1 MLTTSL
7 HRAKLAYTFD
17 WSVFVSHRYGET
29 TDDFLAGLTVGLGT
43 GHLKSG
49 APCRG
54 ERVAKYNRL
63 MDIEVELK
71 ATGKLYVYAGNDFRF
86 PNTLSV

>member
-29 TDDFLAGLTVGLGT
+29 TDDFLASLTVSLGT

-49 APCRG
+49 RL
-54 ERVAKYNRL
+54 VAVR
-63 MDIEVELK
+63 ELQSII
-71 ATGKLYVYAGNDFRF
+71 G
-86 PNTLSV
+86 